1 MRIPRIFTH
10 QDLADTGSVTLEKE
24 PSHHLSQVLRL
35 KPGGDLVLFNGNG
48 NEYAARLLTC
58 QKNAVEAELTHCLRH
73 EPPPPLHIYLTI
85 GISRGERMDFALQ
98 KSVELGVAE
107 IQPVFSERCVVKL
120 DDKRLV
126 RRMDHWQKII
136 IGACEQSGRCHIPIL
151 HKPVGYS
158 SAIENSSAGL
168 RLLLDHRSDLTLTD
182 FPAPNEGVQI
192 LVGPEG
198 GLSNAEREIAKEKEF
213 TGIRLGPRVLRTET
227 APLAAISAMQILWGD
242 FAD

>member
-35 KPGGDLVLFNGNG
+35 KPGVDLVLFNGND

-58 QKNAVEAELTHCLRH
+58 QKNAVEAELTRCLRH
-73 EPPPPLHIYLTI
+73 EPSPPLHIHLTI
-85 GISRGERMDFALQ
+85 GISRGERMDFSLQ

-107 IQPVFSERCVVKL
+107 IQPIFSERCVVKL
-120 DDKRLV
+120 DGKRLM

-136 IGACEQSGRCHIPIL
+136 VGACEQSGRCRIPIL
-151 HKPVGYS
+151 HKPAGYS
-158 SAIENSSAGL
+158 SAIENSSASL
-168 RLLLDHRSDLTLTD
+168 RILLDHRSDLTLTD
-182 FPAPNEGVQI
+182 IPAPKGDVQI

-198 GLSNAEREIAKEKEF
+198 GLSGAERDIAKEMGF

>member
-1 MRIPRIFTH
+1 MRIPRIFTN
-10 QDLADTGSVTLEKE
+10 QDLTHTGSVTLEKE
-24 PSHHLSQVLRL
+24 PSRHLSQVLRL
-35 KPGGDLVLFNGNG
+35 KPGADLLLFNGNG

-73 EPPPPLHIYLTI
+73 EPPPPLHIHLTI

-98 KSVELGVAE
+98 KSVELGVTE
-107 IQPVFSERCVVKL
+107 IQPIFSERCVVKL
-120 DDKRLV
+120 DDKRLA

-158 SAIENSSAGL
+158 SAVENSSARL
-168 RLLLDHRSDLTLTD
+168 RILLDHRSDLTLTD
-182 FPAPNEGVQI
+182 VPAPSQDVQI

-198 GLSNAEREIAKEKEF
+198 GLSGAEREIAKEKGF

-242 FAD
+242 LAG